1 MHKSDI
7 YKGLTTEVTKLSKFL
22 NFFARHLSCKF
33 NVQFAVAESK
43 YNFGFLLTLMIL
55 TTHHGSAR
63 AAISGYRLH
72 NHSHAHV
79 ILTHATKF
87 LGYN

>member
-1 MHKSDI
+1 M
-7 YKGLTTEVTKLSKFL
+7 
-22 NFFARHLSCKF
+22 
-33 NVQFAVAESK
+33 AESK